1 MLSNSNLSNL
11 QLRLLSA
18 LAYLPLLFIIFLI
31 GDVWFILAAAFV
43 AYIGVYE
50 LVSLLHKA
58 GWQPL
63 IPQGAIAGACLIASL
78 QFESLNALFIWVASA
93 CSIAFLSFM
102 NRQSL
107 RAVGDGTITFI
118 SIFIICLPLTCL
130 VLLRLE
136 TNGLQWAAVA
146 LLATFANDTGAYS
159 FGKIFGTHKLAP
171 KISPNKTWE
180 GAIAG
185 LCSAIICTIVLTH
198 ILNSIPDTIV
208 ISLLLGSAIGV
219 FAQIG
224 DLLESAVK
232 RIANEKDSG
241 NIIPGHGGILDR
253 LDSLIFVFPV
263 VYAASIYWP
272 GA

>member
-1 MLSNSNLSNL
+1 M
-11 QLRLLSA
+11 
-18 LAYLPLLFIIFLI
+18 
-31 GDVWFILAAAFV
+31 
-43 AYIGVYE
+43 
-50 LVSLLHKA
+50 
-58 GWQPL
+58 
-63 IPQGAIAGACLIASL
+63 
-78 QFESLNALFIWVASA
+78 
-93 CSIAFLSFM
+93 
-102 NRQSL
+102 
-107 RAVGDGTITFI
+107 
-118 SIFIICLPLTCL
+118 TCL